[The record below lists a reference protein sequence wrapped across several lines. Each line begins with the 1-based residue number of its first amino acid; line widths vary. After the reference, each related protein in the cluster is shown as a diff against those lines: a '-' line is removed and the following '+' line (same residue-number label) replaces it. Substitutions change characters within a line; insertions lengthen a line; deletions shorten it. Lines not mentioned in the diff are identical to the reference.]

1 MHKRNVSDP
10 FLVGVPALVHGRAC
24 HDCDLTEFECHRV
37 SEGVFSILDQA
48 HMIENISE
56 VVLRAFTHVL
66 TGLKRVD
73 IND

>member
-1 MHKRNVSDP
+1 MYHIL
-10 FLVGVPALVHGRAC
+10 FLSECRRWYTVGAC

-56 VVLRAFTHVL
+56 VVSRAFTHVL